1 VRHILIIFSLF
12 LFSFTVISCSRS
24 TSSTTTDNT
33 TTTDTTTTDTTTTTN
48 YSTTDV
54 TYSGIWIKDNIT
66 SWVAISNY
74 TFDQFSSVN
83 INYSSYRIIDF
94 EAVNIGD
101 EIKYFAIFIDDGKS
115 DTHCLRCDLDTYN
128 SFQDSMHAYKVM
140 PIDYE
145 RHYENGNSYF
155 SIIYADSTYGN
166 SGSYGSK
173 SRYGEDKTTFLS
185 EVSNN
190 SSLGYYL
197 IDVEID
203 YFGEKFSS
211 LYSTKPANVLFYW
224 DLDYDDLISNAS
236 TAASNG
242 YYPTDIEIHEINGVK
257 KYNVILNYGSN
268 EWDYLIEGSYEEFD
282 AKNTIRKNTGY
293 RPIDFEVHTSE
304 ERNIGRVGD
313 NLSVKNKNLVYIN
326 PKLKRRN

>member
-1 VRHILIIFSLF
+1 MNKVLYIILIS
-12 LFSFTVISCSRS
+12 LFSFTVISCAKKSS
-24 TSSTTTDNT
+24 TEDTTTD
-33 TTTDTTTTDTTTTTN
+33 

-101 EIKYFAIFIDDGKS
+101 EIKYFAIFIS
-115 DTHCLRCDLDTYN
+115 DNTSDSHCLRCDIDTFD
-128 SFQDSMHAYKVM
+128 SFNDSMDAYSVM

-145 RHYENGNSYF
+145 RHYENGTWYLSQIF
-155 SIIYADSTYGN
+155 ADSTYGN
-166 SGSYGSK
+166 GGSYGFGG
-173 SRYGEDKTTFLS
+173 RYSDDKTTFLNY
-185 EVSNN
+185 VS
-190 SSLGYYL
+190 SYSGQGFYL

-203 YFGEKFSS
+203 YFGESFSS
-211 LYSTKPANVLFYW
+211 LYSTKPTNVLFYW
-224 DLDYDDLISNAS
+224 DLDYDELISNAS

-257 KYNVILNYGSN
+257 KYNVILNYGSY
-268 EWDYLIEGSYEEFD
+268 EWDYLVEGSYEEFS
-282 AKNTIRKNTGY
+282 AKNTLMVNSGY

>member
-1 VRHILIIFSLF
+1 MKHLLILLSLF
-12 LFSFTVISCSRS
+12 LFSFTIISCRS
-24 TSSTTTDNT
+24 TTSTEDTTTD
-33 TTTDTTTTDTTTTTN
+33 

-54 TYSGIWIKDNIT
+54 TYSGIWIKDNST
-66 SWVAISNY
+66 NWYALSNA
-74 TFDQFSSVN
+74 TFDQFSEVN

-101 EIKYFAIFIDDGKS
+101 EIKYFAIFISDNTS
-115 DTHCLRCDLDTYN
+115 DTHCLRCDADSFN
-128 SFQDSMHAYKVM
+128 SFKESMKEYKVM

-145 RHYENGNSYF
+145 RHYENGTWYHSQ
-155 SIIYADSTYGN
+155 IYADSTYGN
-166 SGSYGSK
+166 GGSYGFGG
-173 SRYGEDKTTFLS
+173 RYSDDKTTFLNY
-185 EVSNN
+185 VS
-190 SSLGYYL
+190 SYSGQGFYL

-203 YFGEKFSS
+203 YFGEVFSS
-211 LYSTKPANVLFYW
+211 LYSSKPTNVLFYW

-242 YYPTDIEIHEINGVK
+242 YYPTDIEIYEINGVK
-257 KYNVILNYGSN
+257 KYNVILNYGSS
-268 EWDYLIEGSYEEFD
+268 EWDYLIEGSYEEFS
-282 AKNTIRKNTGY
+282 AKNTLRENTGY

-326 PKLKRRN
+326 PKLKKRD

>member
-1 VRHILIIFSLF
+1 MRHILIILSIF
-12 LFSFTVISCSRS
+12 LFSFTIISCS
-24 TSSTTTDNT
+24 STTSTE
-33 TTTDTTTTDTTTTTN
+33 DTTTE

-54 TYSGIWIKDNIT
+54 TYSGIWIKDNST
-66 SWVAISNY
+66 NWYALSNA
-74 TFDQFSSVN
+74 TFDQFSEVN

-101 EIKYFAIFIDDGKS
+101 EIKYFAIFIS
-115 DTHCLRCDLDTYN
+115 DNTSDAHCLRCDEDSFN
-128 SFQDSMHAYKVM
+128 SFTESMIEYKVM
-140 PIDYE
+140 PIDFE
-145 RHYENGNSYF
+145 RHYENGKMYY

-166 SGSYGSK
+166 SGLYGFAG
-173 SRYGEDKTTFLS
+173 RFGDDKTTFLNY
-185 EVSNN
+185 VS
-190 SSLGYYL
+190 SYSGQGFYL

-203 YFGEKFSS
+203 NFGELFGS

-242 YYPTDIEIHEINGVK
+242 YFPTDIEIYEINGVK
-257 KYNVILNYGSN
+257 KYNVILNYGSS
-268 EWDYLIEGSYEEFD
+268 EWDYLIEGSYEEFN
-282 AKNTIRKNTGY
+282 AKNTLRENTGY

-326 PKLKRRN
+326 PKLKKRE

>member
-1 VRHILIIFSLF
+1 MATLFYFIGFLAVISALFVVINRNPVYSAVMLVFCFFSLASLYVLLEAYFVAVLEIIVYAGAIMVLF
-12 LFSFTVISCSRS
+12 LFVIMLI
-24 TSSTTTDNT
+24 NVG
-33 TTTDTTTTDTTTTTN
+33 N
-48 YSTTDV
+48 EIK
-54 TYSGIWIKDNIT
+54 YSGIFISDGT
-66 SWVAISNY
+66 SDS
-74 TFDQFSSVN
+74 
-83 INYSSYRIIDF
+83 
-94 EAVNIGD
+94 
-101 EIKYFAIFIDDGKS
+101 
-115 DTHCLRCDLDTYN
+115 HCLRCDSDKFA
-128 SFQDSMHAYKVM
+128 SFLDSMDAYYVM
-140 PIDYE
+140 AIDFE
-145 RHYENGNSYF
+145 NHYENGNWYYSV
-155 SIIYADSTYGN
+155 IYADSTYGN
-166 SGSYGSK
+166 GGSYGFKLRS
-173 SRYGEDKTTFLS
+173 GQDKNTFLND
-185 EVSNN
+185 V
-190 SSLGYYL
+190 SSLSALGYNL

>member
-1 VRHILIIFSLF
+1 MGYPNPLIGNLVRHILIIFSIF
-12 LFSFTVISCSRS
+12 LFSFTVISCAKKSS
-24 TSSTTTDNT
+24 TEDTTTD
-33 TTTDTTTTDTTTTTN
+33 

-54 TYSGIWIKDNIT
+54 TYSGIWIKDNST
-66 SWVAISNY
+66 SWYAMSNA
-74 TFDQFSSVN
+74 TFDEFSEVN

-101 EIKYFAIFIDDGKS
+101 EIKYFAIFISDNTS
-115 DTHCLRCDLDTYN
+115 DTHCLRCDEDSFN
-128 SFQDSMHAYKVM
+128 SFTESMKEYEVM
-140 PIDYE
+140 PIDFE
-145 RHYENGNSYF
+145 MHYENGKMYN
-155 SIIYADSTYGN
+155 SIIYADSTYG
-166 SGSYGSK
+166 SGGSYGWA

-257 KYNVILNYGSN
+257 KYNVILNYGSS
-268 EWDYLIEGSYEEFD
+268 EWDYLIEGSYEEFI
-282 AKNTIRKNTGY
+282 AKNTLRKNTGY

-313 NLSVKNKNLVYIN
+313 NLSVKNINLVYIN
-326 PKLKRRN
+326 PKLKKRE